1 MTIGHI
7 SEAKLRRVI
16 DWLDSGM
23 AELVTSQELEAWQKI
38 GNVIMLLKEEKKEG
52 GVCLGF
58 FEGGI

>member
-7 SEAKLRRVI
+7 SEAKLRRGI

-38 GNVIMLLKEEKKEG
+38 GNVIMLLKEGKKEG

>member
-38 GNVIMLLKEEKKEG
+38 GNVIMLLKEGKKRG
-52 GVCLGF
+52 RGVFGVL
-58 FEGGI
+58 